1 MAKVSKMEGALN
13 EKDSLTDMLNMEK
26 MLLDS
31 YLLAIKEGSTKSL
44 RAKFMNNFTA
54 AQENQFTV
62 FSEMKEKGYYS
73 VMPAEKQLLD
83 QKTEDFNKMRKEIA
97 QN

>member
-1 MAKVSKMEGALN
+1 MARMCKKESSLN
-13 EKDSLTDMLNMEK
+13 EKDSLTDMLNTEK

-31 YLLAIKEGSTKSL
+31 YSLAIKEGSTKSL
-44 RAKFMNNFTA
+44 RAQFLNNFTK

-62 FSEMKEKGYYS
+62 FSEMKDKGYYRL
-73 VMPAEKQLLD
+73 MPAEKQMLD
-83 QKTEDFNKMRKEIA
+83 QKTEDFFFLFKEIA

>member
-1 MAKVSKMEGALN
+1 MAKLCKKESSLN
-13 EKDSLTDMLNMEK
+13 EKDSLTDMLNTEK

-31 YLLAIKEGSTKSL
+31 YALAIKEGSSKSL
-44 RAKFMNNFTA
+44 RSQFMSCFTK

-62 FSEMKEKGYYS
+62 FSEMKEKGYYKL
-73 VMPAEKQLLD
+73 MPAEKQMLD
-83 QKTEDFNKMRKEIA
+83 QKSEDFIKMSKEMA

>member
-1 MAKVSKMEGALN
+1 MAKLSKMEGSLN
-13 EKDSLTDMLNMEK
+13 EKDSLTDMLNTEK

-31 YLLAIKEGSTKSL
+31 YSLAIKEGSMKSL
-44 RAKFMNNFTA
+44 RSQFLSCFTK

-62 FSEMKEKGYYS
+62 FSEMKEKGYYKL
-73 VMPAEKQLLD
+73 MPAEKQMLD
-83 QKTEDFNKMRKEIA
+83 QKSEDFIKMRKDIA

>member
-1 MAKVSKMEGALN
+1 MAKLSKMESSLN
-13 EKDSLTDMLNMEK
+13 EKDSLTDMLNTEK

-31 YLLAIKEGSTKSL
+31 YSLAIKEGSTKSL
-44 RAKFMNNFTA
+44 RSQFLSCFTK

-62 FSEMKEKGYYS
+62 FSEMKEKGYYKP
-73 VMPAEKQLLD
+73 MPAEKQMLD
-83 QKTEDFNKMRKEIA
+83 QKSEDFIKMGKEIA